1 MIARIS
7 ALSGVSP
14 TEIRNWKASDLG
26 MLERIDIETGLP
38 DRQLMVLLSGL
49 LSGLGG
55 SDPTPML
62 RAFYPG
68 DFTDG

>member
-1 MIARIS
+1 M
-7 ALSGVSP
+7 SP
-14 TEIRNWKASDLG
+14 TELRKWTASDMGL
-26 MLERIDIETGLP
+26 LERIDMETGLP

-55 SDPTPML
+55 SDPAPML

-68 DFTDG
+68 DFDG

>member
-1 MIARIS
+1 MG
-7 ALSGVSP
+7 L
-14 TEIRNWKASDLG
+14 
-26 MLERIDIETGLP
+26 LERIDMETGLP

-55 SDPTPML
+55 SDPAPML

-68 DFTDG
+68 DFDG

>member
-1 MIARIS
+1 M
-7 ALSGVSP
+7 
-14 TEIRNWKASDLG
+14 G

-55 SDPTPML
+55 TDPTPML

-68 DFTDG
+68 DFDG